1 MYPSTGI
8 TLVLDIGYGSV
19 VCYASGTLQNPNSE
33 HGYTAKVEASY
44 YNDSYVDPSSFQGAI
59 GGYLYVGIEGS
70 SNVSNNTFTLNSTVG
85 DFATKGKTIF
95 LQIDVN

>member
-1 MYPSTGI
+1 M
-8 TLVLDIGYGSV
+8 LDIGYGSV
-19 VCYASGTLQNPNSE
+19 VCYVSGTLQNPNSE